1 MYITAGTALP
11 PYLPYPLFL
20 LETSLPMT
28 ACALY
33 ALLLHRAC
41 LSQKN
46 GWVDERGRVYI
57 RYPVDELCRALKRG
71 RTAVKSALSEL
82 ETAGLL
88 ERQSQG
94 RNKPNLL
101 YVKLMK
107 CEPGKA
113 SENRLHNSRI
123 SGEER
128 AGKPAANKYNKKP
141 YTERNTGRDYSY
153 HGEDSL

>member
-1 MYITAGTALP
+1 MYITARTALP

-20 LETSLPMT
+20 LNSSLPMT

-46 GWVDERGRVYI
+46 GWTDEQGRVYI
-57 RYPVDELCRALKRG
+57 RYPVDELCRTLKRG
-71 RTAVKSALSEL
+71 RTAVISALSEL
-82 ETAGLL
+82 EEAGLL
-88 ERQSQG
+88 ERRSQG
-94 RNKPNLL
+94 GSKPNLL
-101 YVKLMK
+101 YVKLSSW
-107 CEPGKA
+107 G
-113 SENRLHNSRI
+113 SENRPLNSRKT
-123 SGEER
+123 GEGR
-128 AGKPAANKYNKKP
+128 AGKATASKYNKKDT

>member
-1 MYITAGTALP
+1 
-11 PYLPYPLFL
+11 
-20 LETSLPMT
+20 MT

-33 ALLLHRAC
+33 ALLLHRAA
-41 LSQKN
+41 LSQRN
-46 GWVDERGRVYI
+46 GWVDERGHVYI
-57 RYPVDELCRALKRG
+57 RYPVDELCQALNRG

-88 ERQSQG
+88 ERKSQG

-113 SENRLHNSRI
+113 PENRPHNSRI

-128 AGKPAANKYNKKP
+128 AGKPAANKYNKKT
-141 YTERNTGRDYSY
+141 YTERITGRDYSY
-153 HGEDSL
+153 QGEDSL

>member
-20 LETSLPMT
+20 LDCSLPMT

-33 ALLLHRAC
+33 ALLLHRAS

-46 GWVDERGRVYI
+46 GWMDERGHVYI
-57 RYPVDELCRALKRG
+57 RYPVDELCRTLKRG

-82 ETAGLL
+82 ESVGLL
-88 ERQSQG
+88 ERRSQG
-94 RNKPNLL
+94 RCKPNLL

-107 CEPGKA
+107 CVPGKVP
-113 SENRLHNSRI
+113 ENRLHNSRI

-128 AGKPAANKYNKKP
+128 AGKPAANQFIKKTN
-141 YTERNTGRDYSY
+141 TEITTGRDYSY
-153 HGEDSL
+153 QGEDSL

>member
-20 LETSLPMT
+20 LDSRLPMT

-33 ALLLHRAC
+33 ALLLHRAS

-57 RYPVDELCRALKRG
+57 RYPVDELCQALKRG

-82 ETAGLL
+82 EAVGLL
-88 ERQSQG
+88 ERHSQG

-107 CEPGKA
+107 CEPGIA
-113 SENRLHNSRI
+113 SENRPPNSRI
-123 SGEER
+123 SGEGR
-128 AGKPAANKYNKKP
+128 AGKPAASKYIKNT

-153 HGEDSL
+153 QGEDSL

>member
-20 LETSLPMT
+20 LDSSLPMT
-28 ACALY
+28 ACTLY

-46 GWVDERGRVYI
+46 GWVDEYGHVYI
-57 RYPVDELCRALKRG
+57 RYPVDELCKTLKRG

-82 ETAGLL
+82 EETGLL
-88 ERQSQG
+88 ERRSQG
-94 RNKPNLL
+94 RSKPNLL
-101 YVKLMK
+101 YVKLFDR
-107 CEPGKA
+107 G
-113 SENRLHNSRI
+113 SENRPLNSRKT
-123 SGEER
+123 SEGR
-128 AGKPAANKYNKKP
+128 AGKTTASKYDKKETD
-141 YTERNTGRDYSY
+141 TERNTGRDYSY